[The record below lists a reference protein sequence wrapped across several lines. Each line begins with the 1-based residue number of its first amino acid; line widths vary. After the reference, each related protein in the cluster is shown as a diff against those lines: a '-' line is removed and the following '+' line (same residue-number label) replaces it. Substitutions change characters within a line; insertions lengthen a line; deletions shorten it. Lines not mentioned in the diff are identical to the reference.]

1 MTVTMNEMVEEAQ
14 ARLGILAKLGA
25 DSALVKGWQAPG
37 TPERRL
43 PYSERIEV
51 KAGDVHPM
59 RDEYMEQVAWLE
71 ENTECVVYQATVEHS
86 IMGDLLDLFVVTGER
101 DNWEAEREALRNG
114 TARAWVAAL
123 DMPTASD
130 WFEVDFEVIDGALV
144 RVG

>member
-1 MTVTMNEMVEEAQ
+1 MSHALNELEEEARL
-14 ARLGILAKLGA
+14 RLGILAEMGA
-25 DSALVKGWQAPG
+25 ETALTEGWQAPG
-37 TPERRL
+37 TPERLL
-43 PYSERIEV
+43 PYSERVEV

-59 RDEYMEQVAWLE
+59 RDEYMEHVAWLE
-71 ENTECVVYQATVEHS
+71 ESAECVVYQATVEHS

-101 DNWEAEREALRNG
+101 ENWEAEREALRRG

-123 DMPTASD
+123 DLPTASD